1 MDDAH
6 VRVFAKGET
15 NIYIYIKIFNL
26 ERIPKFRRSQFYNF
40 RTLNYVF
47 NVDLNQIIHQ
57 FMV

>member
-47 NVDLNQIIHQ
+47 NVDLNQIIH
-57 FMV
+57 